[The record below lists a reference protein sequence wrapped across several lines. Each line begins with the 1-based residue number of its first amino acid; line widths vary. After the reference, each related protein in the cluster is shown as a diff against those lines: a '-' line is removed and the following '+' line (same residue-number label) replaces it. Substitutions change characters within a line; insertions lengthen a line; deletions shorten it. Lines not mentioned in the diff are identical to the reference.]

1 MYTNLF
7 TSVNAIFSMGI
18 VFPDLKIYFI
28 GTQTL
33 PDGPRL
39 PPLPGAVLFYCGVNS
54 IFFSMIIA
62 TIIGAI
68 AFLPSIALNI
78 ALACGAPLGAY
89 AMNARY
95 KVIPPEV
102 RKAFIVPTTMQF
114 VALFVLLS
122 AGHILPE
129 VIPFL
134 ITRILAFFFALYLTF
149 YTATVLFSTAHKE
162 RTVMGSFAVVTSIC
176 FWITAFG
183 TLSWE

>member
-1 MYTNLF
+1 MFTRVYAIYT
-7 TSVNAIFSMGI
+7 IFRLIPSWN
-18 VFPDLKIYFI
+18 IYFI

-54 IFFSMIIA
+54 IFSSMIIA

-95 KVIPPEV
+95 KVIPPDV

-129 VIPFL
+129 IIPFMV
-134 ITRILAFFFALYLTF
+134 TRILAFFFALYLTF

>member
-1 MYTNLF
+1 MFTRVYAIYT
-7 TSVNAIFSMGI
+7 IFRLIPSWN
-18 VFPDLKIYFI
+18 IYFI

-39 PPLPGAVLFYCGVNS
+39 PPLPRAV
-54 IFFSMIIA
+54 
-62 TIIGAI
+62 
-68 AFLPSIALNI
+68 LNI
-78 ALACGAPLGAY
+78 ALALGAPLGAY

-122 AGHILPE
+122 AGHVLPE
-129 VIPFL
+129 IIPFMV
-134 ITRILAFFFALYLTF
+134 TRILAFFFALYLTF

-162 RTVMGSFAVVTSIC
+162 RTVMGTFAVITAIC
-176 FWITAFG
+176 YWITAFG
-183 TLSWE
+183 TLPVGS

>member
-1 MYTNLF
+1 
-7 TSVNAIFSMGI
+7 
-18 VFPDLKIYFI
+18 
-28 GTQTL
+28 
-33 PDGPRL
+33 
-39 PPLPGAVLFYCGVNS
+39 
-54 IFFSMIIA
+54 MIIA
-62 TIIGAI
+62 TIIGAV

-78 ALACGAPLGAY
+78 ALALGAPIGAY

-114 VALFVLLS
+114 VSLFVLLS
-122 AGHILPE
+122 AGHVLPE
-129 VIPFL
+129 IIPFI

-162 RTVMGSFAVVTSIC
+162 RTVMGSFAVITAIC
-176 FWITAFG
+176 YWITAFG

>member
-1 MYTNLF
+1 MFTRVYAIYT
-7 TSVNAIFSMGI
+7 IFRFIPSWN
-18 VFPDLKIYFI
+18 IYFM

-122 AGHILPE
+122 AGHVLPE
-129 VIPFL
+129 IIPFMV
-134 ITRILAFFFALYLTF
+134 TRILAFFFALYLTF

-162 RTVMGSFAVVTSIC
+162 RSVMGTFAVITTIC
-176 FWITAFG
+176 YWITAFG